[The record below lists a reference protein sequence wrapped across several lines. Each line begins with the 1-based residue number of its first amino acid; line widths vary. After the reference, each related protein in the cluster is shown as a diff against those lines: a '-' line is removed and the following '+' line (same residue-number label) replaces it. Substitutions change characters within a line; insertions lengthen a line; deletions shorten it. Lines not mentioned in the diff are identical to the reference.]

1 MEHVKVTLQAGKQMK
16 LTAEKGWLLKSKVT
30 GKTYNEI
37 DTCDKNR
44 WLVVEDT
51 AIDNLVVD
59 VPKPK
64 RRRRKD
70 V

>member
-1 MEHVKVTLQAGKQMK
+1 MEHVKKTLQAGKQMK

-51 AIDNLVVD
+51 TTDNLVAD